1 MNINEL
7 INDYYNFVKSNISIN
22 EINGF
27 HEITT
32 PFLDHFNDYIQ
43 VYVTMKDDEFIIT
56 DDSYIISNL
65 KVGGLSFS
73 EKRTNLVNKICT
85 QFGAK
90 LENDEIL
97 IRTNKDNFGAKLDAI
112 LQCIIK
118 IDDLC
123 YTSRENVANFFSED
137 VKKYFNEKELYFTEN
152 VSLVGKSGF
161 SFNFDMS
168 FQRTKNKSTRW
179 VNIINKAS
187 KTNCIATSFGWEDT
201 VALRSNEEIM
211 YVIINDKN
219 PIDNGVIDG
228 FRNLNIMP
236 IFWSKIDNHLDLFN
250 N

>member
-7 INDYYNFVKSNISIN
+7 INNYYDFIKSNISVN

-43 VYVTMKDDEFIIT
+43 VYVIMKDNEIIIT
-56 DDSYIISNL
+56 DDSYTLSNL
-65 KVGGLSFS
+65 KAGGLSFS
-73 EKRTNLVNKICT
+73 EKRINLVNKICA
-85 QFGAK
+85 QFGMK
-90 LENDEIL
+90 LVEDEIFAKANQD
-97 IRTNKDNFGAKLDAI
+97 TFGAKLDAI

-123 YTSRENVANFFSED
+123 YTSRESVASFFSED
-137 VKKYFNEKELYFTEN
+137 VKKYFVNKELYFTEN

-168 FQRTKNKSTRW
+168 FQRTKTKSTRW

-187 KTNCIATSFGWEDT
+187 KASCITTSFSWEDT
-201 VALRSNEEIM
+201 VSLRNEKESM
-211 YVIINDKN
+211 YVIINDNN
-219 PIDNGVIDG
+219 PIDNGVING
-228 FRNLNIMP
+228 FENLNITP
-236 IFWSKIDNHLDLFN
+236 ILWSSIDDHLESFQN
-250 N
+250 